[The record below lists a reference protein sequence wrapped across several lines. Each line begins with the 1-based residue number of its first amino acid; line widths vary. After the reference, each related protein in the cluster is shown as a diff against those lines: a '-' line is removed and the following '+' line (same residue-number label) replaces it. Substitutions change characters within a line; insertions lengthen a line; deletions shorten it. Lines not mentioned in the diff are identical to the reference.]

1 MSNDATVTTS
11 NYHQVINYIPKKS
24 DSYYI
29 ASGFFNPNQVKTVDA
44 IEASLKGL
52 NQKFFSPRSESI
64 AFFKESDPQI
74 KSMMTKLIF
83 NNNLDCMK
91 SSNKFIV
98 NLQDEDQGTLF
109 EYGYIVGCMQ
119 RTNNLAY
126 EMSKNIKVMNDLTNL
141 EYLIFSNVT
150 ETEEINKGFIS
161 EGKDY
166 DFVSNLLS
174 NYERVRKLFMNKGLA
189 ILSIDDRNPI
199 NMFLVG
205 LFYSEGIPVVTYS
218 RKGYGSNVML
228 VHSTYHCETE
238 DELKSLIE
246 ELEKDIIIGEG
257 SDSLPDFLRV
267 NTSKSVIN
275 RLFTNKQTWNKVID

>member
-1 MSNDATVTTS
+1 
-11 NYHQVINYIPKKS
+11 
-24 DSYYI
+24 
-29 ASGFFNPNQVKTVDA
+29 VDA

-119 RTNNLAY
+119 KTSNLAY
-126 EMSKNIKVMNDLTNL
+126 EMSKNIKVMNDATNL
-141 EYLIFSNVT
+141 ESLIFSNVKDM
-150 ETEEINKGFIS
+150 EEINKDFIS
-161 EGKDY
+161 KGKDY
-166 DFVSNLLS
+166 EFVISLLG
-174 NYERVRKLFMNKGLA
+174 NYERVRDLFLNKGVA

-246 ELEKDIIIGEG
+246 ELEEDIIKEE
-257 SDSLPDFLRV
+257 SNNSLPSFLRV
-267 NTSKSVIN
+267 NNYKSVLN